1 MPVSSIFTRTW
12 PKYSVWPSA
21 SSTSTFTLYAFADED
36 LEPAKLRLRP
46 IESCRL
52 GIAVDDDGADLDA
65 DGRSR
70 RKIVFLAVFL
80 QNDLDWIVL
89 FDICRLDMVE
99 ALQWLNTVN
108 THGVTSQWIYEIL
121 RGLSDSVH
129 HGMNHVTVRNY

>member
-1 MPVSSIFTRTW
+1 MAEIQRMAIGVVDLDLHVVCLRLDSL
-12 PKYSVWPSA
+12 V
-21 SSTSTFTLYAFADED
+21 ADED

-52 GIAVDDDGADLDA
+52 GIAVDDDGADLDS

-89 FDICRLDMVE
+89 FDLCRMDMVE
-99 ALQWLNTVN
+99 AFN
-108 THGVTSQWIYEIL
+108 GSIL
-121 RGLSDSVH
+121 
-129 HGMNHVTVRNY
+129 